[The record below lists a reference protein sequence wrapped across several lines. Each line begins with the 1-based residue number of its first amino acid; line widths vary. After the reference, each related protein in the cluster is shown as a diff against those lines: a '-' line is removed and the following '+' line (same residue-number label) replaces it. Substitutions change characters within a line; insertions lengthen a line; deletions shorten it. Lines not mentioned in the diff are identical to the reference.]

1 MENKNKIWLII
12 VVYLSAFLLIDLSG
26 FYLLKWRPRGNA
38 NLPPDDK
45 IPEGVEVASLN
56 EVRSFLVSSQAIDY
70 GCPKITNDGLVFYDK
85 TGNVQVYY
93 PNKGVLINGKFEYIG
108 DSVTFFTT
116 SNYLVACS
124 YLPEKIYTAQFMNLE
139 NGEVPLSHKLE
150 QGKSEVFR
158 IEVIDNKAYIFYG
171 TGYLEILDIKS
182 DKILT
187 KNQTKGTLMDVS
199 LQKIEN
205 NSVFIVIIEDGA
217 ASQYE
222 IDLIG
227 LDGAVKSTLKFD
239 NAPFSCK
246 AIGKNLFILT
256 GNRDKL
262 TLITESGEIISE
274 KQFPFTIDE
283 ISMND
288 GYIFIYGATS
298 QSPES
303 GAKFSAHF
311 LILSEDLST
320 IKEFSSN
327 DIQMN
332 FTVQSSDTFLKE
344 SCFLIFTGDGEV
356 VLLAPSKELRF
367 KVPSGASGVLN
378 RKTLYVI
385 SRYSNYIYLIDM
397 DSGTLKKVLTSKVPL
412 SQVKIFDG
420 KVYFWGATYA
430 NENVNVSIYSE

>member
-1 MENKNKIWLII
+1 
-12 VVYLSAFLLIDLSG
+12 
-26 FYLLKWRPRGNA
+26 
-38 NLPPDDK
+38 
-45 IPEGVEVASLN
+45 
-56 EVRSFLVSSQAIDY
+56 
-70 GCPKITNDGLVFYDK
+70 
-85 TGNVQVYY
+85 
-93 PNKGVLINGKFEYIG
+93 
-108 DSVTFFTT
+108 
-116 SNYLVACS
+116 
-124 YLPEKIYTAQFMNLE
+124 MNLE

-150 QGKSEVFR
+150 QGKSEVFK
-158 IEVIDNKAYIFYG
+158 IEVIDNKAYIFYC